1 MPIYEY
7 ACEKCGR
14 QHEVVRKVSDK
25 PLTRCPSCKGKL
37 RRLLSPSAFQFK
49 GTGWYV
55 TDYPKKGSGPE
66 KKDSGPEKKDSGS
79 EKMDGEK
86 SAGKKESGSK
96 AAATGADD

>member
-37 RRLLSPSAFQFK
+37 TRLLSPSAFQFK

-66 KKDSGPEKKDSGS
+66 KKESGPDKKDSGPD
-79 EKMDGEK
+79 KKDGEK
-86 SAGKKESGSK
+86 STGKKEDGPK

>member
-14 QHEVVRKVSDK
+14 HHEIVRKVSDR

-37 RRLLSPSAFQFK
+37 TRLLSPSAFQFK

-55 TDYPKKGSGPE
+55 TDYAKKGSGPE
-66 KKDSGPEKKDSGS
+66 KKDSGPEKKESGP
-79 EKMDGEK
+79 EKKDGEK
-86 SAGKKESGSK
+86 STGKKEDGPK